1 VSSGPGPKDTGA
13 AGPKDAGAAGPKDA
27 GAAGPKD
34 AGAAKATGAGSPS
47 DALTAFADTA
57 LADAKAAERGAP
69 DWRVSE
75 AFGLGWQMSEIYA
88 PDTPAEPPPEGDLP
102 DLSQL
107 GAADWD
113 QIGLFQLQAGITKL
127 SRSIAAAGL
136 KVPDAQAFAERLQQT
151 AADER
156 AGALLE
162 FHVDLLATL
171 TATDYRLGKA
181 YGLGRAL
188 ADATRDPSKYRVEL
202 ATSRVAV
209 LCAWVRDLAT
219 ALPPHASHPVASSL
233 QRWGEWAA
241 SPPGSGD
248 AAESHILPQLPSQG
262 RLWRSLLSGEKG
274 ATDLLGQS
282 DYLTAGERVLKNA
295 GALARRFMRHYV
307 WAIVGVV
314 ALLVVGIVVMFVAG
328 NAAGVVSGAAAIITG
343 LGFGWKT
350 IGTSLGAA
358 AAHVETPLWG
368 AALDEVIYLRI
379 TPGPLIP
386 PGARE

>member
-1 VSSGPGPKDTGA
+1 VSSGSGSTEPKGA
-13 AGPKDAGAAGPKDA
+13 ATAS
-27 GAAGPKD
+27 
-34 AGAAKATGAGSPS
+34 AGSPS
-47 DALTAFADTA
+47 DALAAFADTA

-88 PDTPAEPPPEGDLP
+88 PDTPTQPPAEGDLP

-113 QIGLFQLQAGITKL
+113 QIGLFQLEAGITKL
-127 SRSIAAAGL
+127 SRSIATAGL
-136 KVPDAQAFAERLQQT
+136 KVPDAQAFAAQLKQT
-151 AADER
+151 ADSDR

-162 FHVDLLATL
+162 FHVNLLATL

-188 ADATRDPSKYRVEL
+188 ADATRDQSKYRVEL
-202 ATSRVAV
+202 QTSRVAV

-233 QRWGEWAA
+233 ERWGDWAA
-241 SPPGSGD
+241 NPPQSGD
-248 AAESHILPQLPSQG
+248 AAESHILPQLESQG
-262 RLWRSLLSGEKG
+262 RLWRSLLSGEKA

-295 GALARRFMRHYV
+295 GDLARRFMRHYV

-314 ALLVVGIVVMFVAG
+314 VLLVAGIAIMFIAG

-358 AAHVETPLWG
+358 AAHVEAPLWG
-368 AALDEVIYLRI
+368 AALDEVIYQRI

-386 PGARE
+386 PPGGRR